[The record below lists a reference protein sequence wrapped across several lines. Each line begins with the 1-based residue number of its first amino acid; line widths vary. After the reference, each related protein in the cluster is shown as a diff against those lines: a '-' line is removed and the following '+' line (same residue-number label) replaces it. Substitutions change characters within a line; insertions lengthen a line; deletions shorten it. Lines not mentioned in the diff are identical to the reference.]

1 MPDNTPLNP
10 TYGGDT
16 IRSID
21 RGQGYKTQV
30 LQLDIGGASA
40 NRESLV
46 SVTNPVPM
54 AQTFQGV
61 IVLIRGLTVPPAR
74 AVGVNCFESGD
85 VEFRFPDFSSITLP
99 VDVGWTIFP
108 FACIQI

>member
-30 LQLDIGGASA
+30 LQLDIGGPSV
-40 NRESLV
+40 NRESLA
-46 SVTNPVPM
+46 SVTNPVPV

-61 IVLIRGLTVPPAR
+61 ITMIPGLTVLPAR

-85 VEFRFPDFSSITLP
+85 VEFKFPDFS
-99 VDVGWTIFP
+99 TI
-108 FACIQI
+108 ILH